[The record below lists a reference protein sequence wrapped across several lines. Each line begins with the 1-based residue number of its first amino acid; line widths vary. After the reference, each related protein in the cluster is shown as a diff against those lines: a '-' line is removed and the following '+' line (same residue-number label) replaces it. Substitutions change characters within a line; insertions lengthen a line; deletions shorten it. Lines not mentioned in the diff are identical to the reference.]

1 MTKNEFLTQLK
12 SKLNGLPEEDL
23 NNRIEFYSEMIDD
36 RIEEGKTEEA
46 AVNEIGTVDKV
57 VSQIASETPM
67 LKLVKERVTPKRRIK
82 AWEIVLIVLG
92 FPLWFPLLLT
102 AFILLLVG
110 YILLWVLAIVAYA
123 IELSFSASS
132 VAAFILFIA
141 GAATGNV
148 NIGYLGASLIL
159 AGLSVFMFFGCV
171 GATKVNLKLT
181 KKIALAI
188 KRKFVSR
195 G

>member
-12 SKLNGLPEEDL
+12 GKLNGLPEEDL

-36 RIEEGKTEEA
+36 RIEEGKTEEE
-46 AVNEIGTVDKV
+46 AVSEIGTVDEV

-67 LKLVKERVTPKRRIK
+67 LKLVKERVTPKRRIRP
-82 AWEIVLIVLG
+82 WEIVLIVLG

-102 AFILLLVG
+102 AFIILLVG
-110 YILLWVLAIVAYA
+110 YILIWVLVIVSYA
-123 IELSFSASS
+123 VELAFSAASIMS
-132 VAAFILFIA
+132 LVLFVMTA
-141 GAATGNV
+141 VNGNV
-148 NIGYLGASLIL
+148 NIGYIGCALIL
-159 AGLSVFMFFGCV
+159 AGLAVFMLFACV
-171 GATKVNLKLT
+171 GSTKLTLKLT